1 MQYNPT
7 LIGKFHITCAGFAKS
22 LRLENACI
30 FLPKGFSER
39 SERRKPGDGR
49 CRERSERQRT
59 APGETRRTMAKR
71 ASVASDFGHRPR
83 VPDAPELTRRA
94 SFIDF
99 AFPADSVSEGV
110 WRDSS

>member
-1 MQYNPT
+1 MYLCQYYNQSTPS
-7 LIGKFHITCAGFAKS
+7 LLGFRITCAGFAKS

-59 APGETRRTMAKR
+59 ALGGTRRTMAKR
-71 ASVASDFGHRPR
+71 ASVASDFGHRLQFGE
-83 VPDAPELTRRA
+83 V
-94 SFIDF
+94 
-99 AFPADSVSEGV
+99 
-110 WRDSS
+110 RDEARI